1 MGLHTQA
8 RARSPQHVHLT
19 TRHASMTELTRH
31 VAFPAC
37 TLCDLRPLCR
47 PVQHDAEVLPA
58 ARILRHRRAVRRG
71 GYVFRMGEPCH
82 SLCAICSGSTRT
94 SVLSADGRAQITGF
108 QFCGDL
114 LGMGALGAHEHRCD
128 AVALEPTVVCEI
140 SFRRLEEIAERVPEM
155 QRTLIRLMSDEL
167 THDQD
172 VLLTFLG
179 QKSASTRLAVYLS
192 TVAQRLAQR
201 GLRPEEMCLSM
212 SRSDIGNYLGLAKET
227 VSRLFTRFAH
237 DGLLRFQARRF
248 WVTNPARLAELTDS
262 QDLPV

>member
-1 MGLHTQA
+1 
-8 RARSPQHVHLT
+8 
-19 TRHASMTELTRH
+19 
-31 VAFPAC
+31 
-37 TLCDLRPLCR
+37 
-47 PVQHDAEVLPA
+47 
-58 ARILRHRRAVRRG
+58 
-71 GYVFRMGEPCH
+71 
-82 SLCAICSGSTRT
+82 
-94 SVLSADGRAQITGF
+94 
-108 QFCGDL
+108 
-114 LGMGALGAHEHRCD
+114 MGALGAHEHRCD

-140 SFRRLEEIAERVPEM
+140 SFRRLEEIAERVPAM

-167 THDQD
+167 AHDQD

-192 TVAQRLAQR
+192 TVVQRLAQR

>member
-8 RARSPQHVHLT
+8 HARSPQHVHLT

-47 PVQHDAEVLPA
+47 PVQHDAEVLPS
-58 ARILRHRRAVRRG
+58 ARILRHRRTVRRG

-94 SVLSADGRAQITGF
+94 SVLSADGRAQVTGF

>member
-1 MGLHTQA
+1 
-8 RARSPQHVHLT
+8 
-19 TRHASMTELTRH
+19 MTELTRH

-47 PVQHDAEVLPA
+47 PVQHDAEVLPS
-58 ARILRHRRAVRRG
+58 ARILRHRRTVRRG

-94 SVLSADGRAQITGF
+94 SVLSADGRAQVTGF

>member
-1 MGLHTQA
+1 MQDAT
-8 RARSPQHVHLT
+8 S
-19 TRHASMTELTRH
+19 HAPMTEPLRQA
-31 VAFPAC
+31 AFPAC

-47 PVQHDAEVLPA
+47 PVEHGAEPLPA
-58 ARILRHRRAVRRG
+58 ARILRHRRTLRRG

-94 SVLSADGRAQITGF
+94 SVLSADGGAQVTGF

-114 LGMGALGAHEHRCD
+114 LGMGALGTHEHRCD

-140 SFRRLEEIAERVPEM
+140 SFLRLEEIAERVPAV
-155 QRTLIRLMSDEL
+155 QRTLIRLMSDEMA
-167 THDQD
+167 HSQD

-179 QKSASTRLAVYLS
+179 QKNASARLAVYLS
-192 TVAQRLAQR
+192 AVAQRFEQR
-201 GLRPEEMCLSM
+201 GLRPEEVCLNM

-237 DGLLRFQARRF
+237 AGLLRFQARRF
-248 WVTNPARLAELTDS
+248 WVTNSARLAELTDS
-262 QDLPV
+262 QDSPV